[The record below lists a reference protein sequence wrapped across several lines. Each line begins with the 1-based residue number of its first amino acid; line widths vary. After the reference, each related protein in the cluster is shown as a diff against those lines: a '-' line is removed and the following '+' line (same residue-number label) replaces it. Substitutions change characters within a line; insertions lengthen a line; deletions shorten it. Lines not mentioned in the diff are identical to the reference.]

1 MRRREFTSLFGGAAA
16 LPFATRAEPPSKP
29 RVGIVT
35 TDTLFGRRLL
45 DIVIAALRDLG
56 WIDGQNVTIDV
67 RFNDE
72 EIKDLVRLK
81 VDVLYLPN
89 PVRLQ
94 VGSSL
99 TQTIPIVGQDL
110 ESDPIASGYA
120 LSLARPGGNI
130 TGIWLDIPEI
140 AGKQLQYLY
149 DVVPDLRR
157 LAVLWD
163 DRIPDLPFKAMETAA
178 RSQGIGVQAAVVRVD
193 SQIDS
198 AIGRM
203 IEGQPQAL
211 LALTAPVISRTQG
224 RIAELALLNRLP
236 SMCGFTTFPSFG
248 GLMAYGPNFD
258 GTIRQAVGYV
268 DRILKGAKP
277 SELPIERP
285 TKFDLTLN
293 LKTAEA
299 LGLTIPPLI
308 LARADEIIE

>member
-1 MRRREFTSLFGGAAA
+1 MRRREFASLFGGAAA
-16 LPFATRAEPPSKP
+16 LPFAALAQHPSKP
-29 RVGIVT
+29 RVGIVIS
-35 TDTLFGRRLL
+35 DTPLGRRIL
-45 DIVIAALRDLG
+45 DIIIAALRDHG

-81 VDVLYLPN
+81 VDVLYLAN
-89 PVRLQ
+89 PIRLQ
-94 VGSSL
+94 IGSRL
-99 TQTIPIVGQDL
+99 TQIIPIVGLDL

-120 LSLARPGGNI
+120 LSLARPGRNI

-140 AGKQLQYLY
+140 AGKQLQYLH

-163 DRIPDLPFKAMETAA
+163 DQIPDLPFKAMETAA
-178 RSQGIGVQAAVVRVD
+178 RSQGISVQAAVLRVD

-211 LALTAPVISRTQG
+211 LALPAPVISRTQG

-236 SMCGFTTFPSFG
+236 SMCGFSTFPSFG
-248 GLMAYGPNFD
+248 GLMAYGSNFD

-277 SELPIERP
+277 AELPIERP

-293 LKTAEA
+293 LKTAKA
-299 LGLTIPPLI
+299 LGLTVPQSL
-308 LARADEIIE
+308 LARADAVIE